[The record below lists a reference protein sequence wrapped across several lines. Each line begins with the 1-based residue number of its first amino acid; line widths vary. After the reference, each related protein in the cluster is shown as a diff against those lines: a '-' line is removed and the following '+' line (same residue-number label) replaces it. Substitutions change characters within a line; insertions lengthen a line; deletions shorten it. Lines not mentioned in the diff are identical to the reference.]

1 MTEADRFIDIPIAV
15 AGRVQWMTPLKTR
28 CAVLAV
34 ERNRTRFESWRMRR
48 QKYRNQR
55 IPRWVTRPAE
65 AYALDALEG
74 SDHGR
79 V

>member
-28 CAVLAV
+28 RALLGFD
-34 ERNRTRFESWRMRR
+34 RNSSHFESWRMQR
-48 QKYRNQR
+48 QKYRNQGAH
-55 IPRWVTRPAE
+55 RWVIRPAE
-65 AYALDALEG
+65 AYVLDALGG
-74 SDHGR
+74 SHHGR